1 LEIILIDAEAQK
13 HFGPAL
19 VRFAMSEV
27 KSRVTKLG
35 EKMTRTEAFDKA
47 WRIAF
52 KEKDFSLVDE
62 IYHPEY
68 AAYDDRTGIDVN
80 LEADKTVVL
89 TLKEAITF
97 GPPQTVSEDEE
108 ILEVHRFANYKG
120 TEIFISVTSR
130 ITYKDG
136 KIITQ
141 STKREA
147 LNHDPSE
154 GQDWNWEDYE

>member
-1 LEIILIDAEAQK
+1 
-13 HFGPAL
+13 
-19 VRFAMSEV
+19 
-27 KSRVTKLG
+27 
-35 EKMTRTEAFDKA
+35 MTRTEAFDKA

-108 ILEVHRFANYKG
+108 ILEIHRFANCKLQG
-120 TEIFISVTSR
+120 
-130 ITYKDG
+130 YKDIYLSYF
-136 KIITQ
+136 KDHLQERKNNYSEYLTR
-141 STKREA
+141 ST
-147 LNHDPSE
+147 
-154 GQDWNWEDYE
+154 

>member
-1 LEIILIDAEAQK
+1 
-13 HFGPAL
+13 
-19 VRFAMSEV
+19 
-27 KSRVTKLG
+27 
-35 EKMTRTEAFDKA
+35 MTRTEAFDKA

-108 ILEVHRFANYKG
+108 IFFRSTSVCQLQGHRYIYLSHFKDHLQRRKNNYSEYQ
-120 TEIFISVTSR
+120 TR
-130 ITYKDG
+130 
-136 KIITQ
+136 
-141 STKREA
+141 ST
-147 LNHDPSE
+147 
-154 GQDWNWEDYE
+154 

>member
-1 LEIILIDAEAQK
+1 
-13 HFGPAL
+13 
-19 VRFAMSEV
+19 MSEV
-27 KSRVTKLG
+27 KSRVKKLG
-35 EKMTRTEAFDKA
+35 EKITRTEAFDKA

-89 TLKEAITF
+89 TLKETITF
-97 GPPQTVSEDEE
+97 GPAQTVSEDEE
-108 ILEVHRFANYKG
+108 ILEVHRFANYRG
-120 TEIFISVTSR
+120 TDIFISVISR

-136 KIITQ
+136 
-141 STKREA
+141 
-147 LNHDPSE
+147 N
-154 GQDWNWEDYE
+154 